1 MAKSLFC
8 STAYVKRKSMISGSV
23 DPDKIVQ
30 FIETAQD
37 MHIQNYLGTNLYN
50 KLQQLIIDET
60 ITDASNSHYKD
71 LLDDFI
77 KPMLAWYTQAEYIP
91 FASYTL
97 SNKGLFKHSSENAS
111 VLDREEI
118 AGLANRANDKAVFYT
133 NRLINF
139 LCDNSTLFPEYNDT
153 TEDMSPDKDANTA
166 GFYLG

>member
-1 MAKSLFC
+1 MAKALFV
-8 STAYVKRKSMISGSV
+8 SDTYVKKKSIISGNV
-23 DPDKIVQ
+23 DPDSMLQ

-37 MHIQNYLGTNLYN
+37 MHVQNYLGTELYR
-50 KLQQLIIDET
+50 KLMLLVSDGT
-60 ITDASNSHYKD
+60 ITEVANADYKG

-97 SNKGLFKHSSENAS
+97 SNKGLFKHSSDNAS

-133 NRLINF
+133 NRLINY
-139 LCDNSTLFPEYNDT
+139 LCDNSTLFPEYNST
-153 TEDMSPDKDANTA
+153 TEDMHPDRDANTA

>member
-1 MAKSLFC
+1 MAKALFV
-8 STAYVKRKSMISGSV
+8 SDTYVKKKSIISGSV
-23 DPDKIVQ
+23 DPDSMLQ

-37 MHIQNYLGTNLYN
+37 MHVQNYLGTELYR
-50 KLQQLIIDET
+50 KLMLLVSNGT
-60 ITDASNSHYKD
+60 IVDVANSDYKG

-97 SNKGLFKHSSENAS
+97 SNKGLFKHSSDNAS
-111 VLDREEI
+111 TLDREEI

-133 NRLINF
+133 NRLINY

>member
-1 MAKSLFC
+1 MAKALFV
-8 STAYVKRKSMISGSV
+8 SDTYVKKKSIISGSV
-23 DPDKIVQ
+23 DPDSMLQ

-37 MHIQNYLGTNLYN
+37 MHEQNYLGTELYR
-50 KLQQLIIDET
+50 KLMLLVSNGT
-60 ITDASNSHYKD
+60 IVDAANSDYKG

-97 SNKGLFKHSSENAS
+97 SNKGLFKHSSENS
-111 VLDREEI
+111 STLDREEI

-139 LCDNSTLFPEYNDT
+139 LCDNSILFPEYNDT

>member
-1 MAKSLFC
+1 MAKALFV
-8 STAYVKRKSMISGSV
+8 SDTYVKKKSIISGSV
-23 DPDKIVQ
+23 DPDSMLQ

-37 MHIQNYLGTNLYN
+37 MHVQNYLGTELYR
-50 KLQQLIIDET
+50 KLMLLVSNGTIIDEANA
-60 ITDASNSHYKD
+60 DYKG

-97 SNKGLFKHSSENAS
+97 SNKGLFKHSSDNAS
-111 VLDREEI
+111 TLDREEI

-133 NRLINF
+133 NRLINY
-139 LCDNSTLFPEYNDT
+139 LCDNSILFPEYNDT

>member
-1 MAKSLFC
+1 MAKALFV
-8 STAYVKRKSMISGSV
+8 SDTYVKKKSIISGSV
-23 DPDKIVQ
+23 DPDSMLQ

-37 MHIQNYLGTNLYN
+37 MHVQNYLGTELYK
-50 KLQQLIIDET
+50 KLMLLVSNGTIIDV
-60 ITDASNSHYKD
+60 ANSDYKG

-97 SNKGLFKHSSENAS
+97 SNKGLFKHSSDNAS
-111 VLDREEI
+111 TLDREEI

-133 NRLINF
+133 NRLINY
-139 LCDNSTLFPEYNDT
+139 LCDNSILFPEYNDT